1 MILVEDA
8 SPAQSKAQ
16 LAIDDMLGG
25 SSGYPDY
32 PQSKLVKGG
41 KGCELL
47 CHSPRKPNANTY
59 RAFVGLYLQ
68 EF

>member
-16 LAIDDMLGG
+16 LAIDDMPGG

-41 KGCELL
+41 KGYGLL
-47 CHSPRKPNANTY
+47 YHLPRKANANTY
-59 RAFVGLYLQ
+59 RALCWLIFT
-68 EF
+68 